1 MRKIND
7 KSVSHTSTNNALQNG
22 KKNESNIPKDGRFK
36 ELQVSFKDLHPEA
49 HQPDVKK
56 NIVIIGDLIIKWK
69 ECASWW
75 FSYISTSPWGIS
87 GRPD

>member
-36 ELQVSFKDLHPEA
+36 ELQVSFKDLHPET
-49 HQPDVKK
+49 HLPKVRK
-56 NIVIIGDLIIKWK
+56 NIVVIGDSVIKSVNGRDV
-69 ECASWW
+69 SW
-75 FSYISTSPWGIS
+75 
-87 GRPD
+87 